1 MKGVRQQPQAAMR
14 YYDLI
19 TPEGTKDY
27 LFTECAQR
35 RSVEHRIEQIF
46 KSRGFSEIITPV
58 LEFFDVF
65 SHKSAYFPQEQMYKF
80 ADSKGRLLVIRPYST
95 MPIAR
100 VVATRLKDAPLPLRL
115 YYNQC
120 VYANTPQLK
129 GRSDQVAQTGIELI
143 GSDSKLADLEVISTA
158 LEVLEACAYDTF
170 SLELGDIAVFK
181 ELMNQLHT
189 DEETQE
195 QIRSLIEFKN
205 YPALNDLLDTIGD
218 SETVRAVK
226 MLPRLFGGEEVFAKA
241 AHYFKGERMQEI
253 LNNLRSVYEDAVRMC
268 GNGKVTI
275 DLGMVNRTDYYTG
288 IIIKGYLS
296 GYGDEVLSGG
306 RYDKLIAEFGYDV
319 PATGFAVHV
328 DAISQVY
335 AKHDP
340 QVSAHSDVLIFA
352 GEGCEVQAI
361 SRAKKLRAEGLIVE
375 LAMQDS
381 VEDAREYARQR
392 GIAKLVIINDETATE
407 IISG

>member
-1 MKGVRQQPQAAMR
+1 MR

-46 KSRGFSEIITPV
+46 RSRGFSEVITPV

-80 ADSKGRLLVIRPYST
+80 ADSKGRLLVIRPDST

-226 MLPRLFGGEEVFAKA
+226 MLPRLFGGEEVFEKA
-241 AHYFKGERMQEI
+241 ARYFKGEKMQAI
-253 LNNLRSVYEDAVRMC
+253 LDNLRSVYEDAVRLC
-268 GNGKVTI
+268 ENGKVTI

-340 QVSAHSDVLIFA
+340 QVPVHSDVLIFS
-352 GEGCEVQAI
+352 GEGCAAQAI
-361 SRAKKLRAEGLIVE
+361 CRAKKLRAEGLIVE
-375 LAMQDS
+375 LAMQDT
-381 VEDAREYARQR
+381 VEDARAYARQR
-392 GIAKLVIINDETATE
+392 GIAKLVIINDEAATE